1 MIELMT
7 YNILYYVGTM
17 IIIFI
22 ILAYL
27 LYLIINFT
35 FFYQIIK
42 LSYFLYNE
50 QCLRNFINKYNEYY
64 LDVHMVCGDKME
76 CVKILENDNIEHQI
90 IGILEY
96 LQISGKKGAILKSKL
111 KNITLSPMYVDYN
124 NWKKV
129 EKDIKLPDDMKWY
142 ISKFIADKKCNC
154 EKIERSDDKKYF
166 DSV

>member
-1 MIELMT
+1 
-7 YNILYYVGTM
+7 
-17 IIIFI
+17 
-22 ILAYL
+22 
-27 LYLIINFT
+27 
-35 FFYQIIK
+35 
-42 LSYFLYNE
+42 
-50 QCLRNFINKYNEYY
+50 
-64 LDVHMVCGDKME
+64 MVCGDKME

>member
-22 ILAYL
+22 ILTYI

-42 LSYFLYNE
+42 LSSFLYNE
-50 QCLRNFINKYNEYY
+50 QCLQNFINNYGDYY
-64 LDVHMVCGDKME
+64 LDIHMTSGDEIKS
-76 CVKILENDNIEHQI
+76 VKVLHDNIEHQI

-96 LQISGKKGAILKSKL
+96 LQISGKKGSILKGKL